1 MTLGNLIHLRRTLA
15 FVQELEAK
23 LRDLPAYWATWSAAS
38 ELVEALERT
47 IRAAEHEYCPPGGG
61 AGI

>member
-23 LRDLPAYWATWSAAS
+23 LRDLPAYWSTWSATI
-38 ELVEALERT
+38 ELVDALERT
-47 IRAAEHEYCPPGGG
+47 IREAQREYCPPGGG